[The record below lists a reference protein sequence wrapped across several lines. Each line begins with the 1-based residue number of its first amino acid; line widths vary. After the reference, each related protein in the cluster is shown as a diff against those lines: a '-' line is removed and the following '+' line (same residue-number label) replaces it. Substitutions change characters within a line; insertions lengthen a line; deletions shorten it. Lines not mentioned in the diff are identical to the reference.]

1 MEWFYMNVKK
11 ISCSVVWAFM
21 LLSLVVRFV
30 PSAAAAELHTLE
42 FAAPPAVDQRLYLG
56 INADTFKLADV
67 QADIIIVEFFSLYCA
82 MCAKEAPA
90 VAELFSLAKKQSTP
104 QLRIVLLG
112 IGAGNTADEV
122 ARFQKQHTVLF
133 PLVPDQKVI
142 AMRSM
147 KMAITPGFIA
157 FKKQPDGSLVS
168 LHTRVGVLG
177 PPQRFLDSA
186 LQAAAALP

>member
-1 MEWFYMNVKK
+1 MSMKK
-11 ISCSVVWAFM
+11 VICSVVWAFV
-21 LLSLVVRFV
+21 LLGTFV
-30 PSAAAAELHTLE
+30 GYLPSAGAAELHTID
-42 FAAPPAVDQRLYLG
+42 FASPPAIDQRLYLG
-56 INADTFKLADV
+56 LNADTFKLADV

-90 VAELFSLAKKQSTP
+90 VAELFSLVKKQSTP

-177 PPQRFLDSA
+177 PPHRFLDSA
-186 LQAAAALP
+186 L